1 MKRRILTGLI
11 ALSLVAG
18 MPFAGGV
25 MAVHAEEADTD
36 VTTEE
41 ADTDGEVVTEVTN
54 DKIVLKADLAD
65 ADGFLSLCV
74 GDEADVWADVY
85 DSNGEKLEYEKDWI
99 LLSDEELD
107 EVGFQVQFYSE
118 YDDAKKA
125 SEDENRGDFEAGG
138 GHSC

>member
-1 MKRRILTGLI
+1 MKKRILAGLI
-11 ALSLVAG
+11 AMAIVES
-18 MPFAGGV
+18 MSFAGGTT
-25 MAVHAEEADTD
+25 AVRAEEAD
-36 VTTEE
+36 
-41 ADTDGEVVTEVTN
+41 TEVTN
-54 DKIVLKADLAD
+54 DKIVLDAELAD
-65 ADGFLSLCV
+65 ADGFLGLCV